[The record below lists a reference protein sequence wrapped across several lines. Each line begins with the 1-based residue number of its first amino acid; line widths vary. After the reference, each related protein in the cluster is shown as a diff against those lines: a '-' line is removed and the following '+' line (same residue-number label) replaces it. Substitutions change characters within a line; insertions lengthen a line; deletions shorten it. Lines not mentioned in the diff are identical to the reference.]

1 MKNNYTY
8 NYLLTEKENF
18 EEACERL
25 ETLFQIAD
33 DSEDLN
39 NAKKLYVGYKERIN
53 QIEQCLTSMTN
64 EAP

>member
-25 ETLFQIAD
+25 EGLFQITD

-39 NAKKLYVGYKERIN
+39 NAKKLYKGYKDRIN
-53 QIEQCLTSMTN
+53 QIELCLTSMNN
-64 EAP
+64 ENA

>member
-1 MKNNYTY
+1 MNNSTY

-25 ETLFQIAD
+25 DTLFYMAD
-33 DSEDLN
+33 DAEDLN
-39 NAKKLYVGYKERIN
+39 NAKRLYKVYKDRID
-53 QIEQCLTSMTN
+53 QIERCLTSMNN

>member
-25 ETLFQIAD
+25 ETLFEIAD

-39 NAKKLYVGYKERIN
+39 NAKKLYLSYKDRIN
-53 QIEQCLTSMTN
+53 SIEQCLTSMTN

>member
-1 MKNNYTY
+1 MNNTY

-25 ETLFQIAD
+25 DSLFEITD

-39 NAKKLYVGYKERIN
+39 NAKKLYKVYKDRID
-53 QIEQCLTSMTN
+53 QIERCLTSMNN

>member
-25 ETLFQIAD
+25 EGLFQITD
-33 DSEDLN
+33 DSEDLHS
-39 NAKKLYVGYKERIN
+39 AKLLYKGYKERID
-53 QIEQCLTSMTN
+53 QIERCLTSMNN

>member
-25 ETLFQIAD
+25 EDLFEIAD

-39 NAKKLYVGYKERIN
+39 NAKILYAGYKDRIN
-53 QIEQCLTSMTN
+53 QIEKCLTSMNN
-64 EAP
+64 ETQ

>member
-18 EEACERL
+18 EDACERL
-25 ETLFQIAD
+25 ETLFEIAD

-39 NAKKLYVGYKERIN
+39 NAKKLYLSYKDRIN
-53 QIEQCLTSMTN
+53 SIEQCLTSMTN

>member
-1 MKNNYTY
+1 MKHNYTY

-25 ETLFQIAD
+25 ETLFEIAD

-39 NAKKLYVGYKERIN
+39 NAKKLYLSYKDRIN
-53 QIEQCLTSMTN
+53 SIEQCLTSMTN

>member
-1 MKNNYTY
+1 MKSNYTY

-25 ETLFQIAD
+25 ECLFDITD

-39 NAKKLYVGYKERIN
+39 NAKKLYKSYKDRIN
-53 QIEQCLTSMTN
+53 QIEICLTSMNN
-64 EAP
+64 ENA

>member
-18 EEACERL
+18 EEAIERL
-25 ETLFQIAD
+25 EALFDITD

-39 NAKKLYVGYKERIN
+39 SAKRLYLSYKNRIN
-53 QIEQCLTSMTN
+53 SIEQCLTSMTN

>member
-1 MKNNYTY
+1 MKHNYTY

-25 ETLFQIAD
+25 EGLFAIAD

-39 NAKKLYVGYKERIN
+39 SAKNLYLSYKNRIN
-53 QIEQCLTSMTN
+53 SIEQCLTSMTN

>member
-25 ETLFQIAD
+25 EGLFEIAD

-39 NAKKLYVGYKERIN
+39 NAKKLYLNYKNRIN
-53 QIEQCLTSMTN
+53 SIEQCLTSMTN

>member
-25 ETLFQIAD
+25 EGLFEIAD

-39 NAKKLYVGYKERIN
+39 NAKILYAGYKDRIN
-53 QIEQCLTSMTN
+53 QIEKCLTSMNN
-64 EAP
+64 ETQ

>member
-18 EEACERL
+18 EDAIERL
-25 ETLFQIAD
+25 EGLFQIAD

-39 NAKKLYVGYKERIN
+39 NAKQLYKTYKDRID
-53 QIEQCLTSMTN
+53 QIERCLTSMNN

>member
-1 MKNNYTY
+1 MKHNYTY

-18 EEACERL
+18 EDACERL
-25 ETLFQIAD
+25 EGLFAIAD

-39 NAKKLYVGYKERIN
+39 DAKVLYKIYKDRIN
-53 QIEQCLTSMTN
+53 SIEQCLTSMTN